1 MHRNLIFIKV
11 IVSKRTLKNIMSYHL
26 VTLTAELKTV
36 ILTWTIIFWLI
47 NNLQKN
53 KYSSIIRMRNCL
65 LIFSEAQAKVHFCKT
80 HKILSSSVFMRIK
93 FLYIHKSLGQGVMT
107 NFLCMYLSLLKQR
120 LQLICK
126 RSMRYSKNMNLLYGL
141 MFVLVDKRKLLN
153 NVSTKTIICNF
164 WML

>member
-26 VTLTAELKTV
+26 VTLTAELRTV

-107 NFLCMYLSLLKQR
+107 NFLCMYLSLLK
-120 LQLICK
+120 
-126 RSMRYSKNMNLLYGL
+126 
-141 MFVLVDKRKLLN
+141 
-153 NVSTKTIICNF
+153 
-164 WML
+164 